1 VRAAPTNPARNQ
13 IPSSINEENLIKA
26 IESSGYPLQG
36 IAARKLLKWGFYVT
50 EEWGF
55 PDRGSNEPRTLDL
68 VAYCA
73 FERPSQADVAPSLRL
88 LIECKRSIHPYVFFQ
103 TLAHQDMSWF
113 PRIAGLPHGGITI
126 LHEVNGMQ
134 AVRRLLTGSQSLGL
148 SQLPFILDG
157 PDTCAAFSRAEANG
171 NKVELSGTDLFNRVV
186 IPLANASDHAMRT
199 FGYTGGRDTTIV
211 YPQLILCMAVLD
223 APMVLVES
231 PEQWSNPIL
240 TPWVRVIRQEPN
252 LEQFAERPI
261 KHYGVDLIHIDFFD
275 TFIETHV
282 LPFAKEFGS
291 RAIQLGAGPLLH
303 GGRVP
308 DIDDWEWTE
317 ITE

>member
-1 VRAAPTNPARNQ
+1 
-13 IPSSINEENLIKA
+13 
-26 IESSGYPLQG
+26 
-36 IAARKLLKWGFYVT
+36 
-50 EEWGF
+50 
-55 PDRGSNEPRTLDL
+55 
-68 VAYCA
+68 
-73 FERPSQADVAPSLRL
+73 
-88 LIECKRSIHPYVFFQ
+88 
-103 TLAHQDMSWF
+103 
-113 PRIAGLPHGGITI
+113 
-126 LHEVNGMQ
+126 
-134 AVRRLLTGSQSLGL
+134 LLTGSQSLGL